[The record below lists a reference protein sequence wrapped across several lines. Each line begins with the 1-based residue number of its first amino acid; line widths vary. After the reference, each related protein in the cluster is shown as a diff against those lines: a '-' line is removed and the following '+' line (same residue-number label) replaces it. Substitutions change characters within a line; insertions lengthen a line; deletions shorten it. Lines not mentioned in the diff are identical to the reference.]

1 MQMTVQCRSALC
13 FRIERQI
20 CKHQFSEYEWNSIR
34 TPPMPSHAFTLWCS
48 LSVWYVDVHP
58 RSVPSYTRLSLPKWP
73 PRVTLSANFLDE
85 ICQLTGWTEASF
97 DLRSGF
103 PWGQHH
109 HQNCLDCWACWA
121 ATYLQFAPDPS
132 TVFSFLG
139 QIEAYIIP
147 ILQHQKSTSNAAT
160 IPVEKTIPLPTA
172 AACRQPTAQWN
183 RRRHSAS
190 LRWSTHFSSMHGCMF
205 PTYSTRKYPKHSDSQ
220 SWGTHF
226 HNFPTIFYGAF
237 ANLQHKKAPQR
248 AITASYSTRTRPRQ
262 TAITEEAFIF
272 PPYTAVCCQPTAPEA
287 TVKAATFPTEL
298 L

>member
-20 CKHQFSEYEWNSIR
+20 CKHQFSEYELNSIR

-48 LSVWYVDVHP
+48 LSVWSVDVHP

-103 PWGQHH
+103 PSGQHH

-121 ATYLQFAPDPS
+121 AAYLQFAPDPS

-139 QIEAYIIP
+139 QIEAHIIP
-147 ILQHQKSTSNAAT
+147 ILQHQKVPQTQLQS
-160 IPVEKTIPLPTA
+160 
-172 AACRQPTAQWN
+172 QWKKQFLYQQ
-183 RRRHSAS
+183 RLHAV
-190 LRWSTHFSSMHGCMF
+190 
-205 PTYSTRKYPKHSDSQ
+205 
-220 SWGTHF
+220 
-226 HNFPTIFYGAF
+226 
-237 ANLQHKKAPQR
+237 NLQHKKPPQ
-248 AITASYSTRTRPRQ
+248 T
-262 TAITEEAFIF
+262 
-272 PPYTAVCCQPTAPEA
+272 
-287 TVKAATFPTEL
+287 
-298 L
+298 